1 LTRQEATV
9 DAPRIGNVLYPV
21 DDLDAAVAFYRD
33 ALGLPLKFTDGDRY
47 AGLDGGGTTLA
58 LVGGG
63 EDVTAGAPAA
73 AIRVG
78 DVAAAVE
85 RATAAG
91 ATLLRGPERG
101 PHEIRAA
108 LRDPAGNVLVL
119 YTPA

>member
-1 LTRQEATV
+1 V
-9 DAPRIGNVLYPV
+9 DTPRIGNVLYAV
-21 DDLDAAVAFYRD
+21 GDLPAAVAFYRD
-33 ALGLPLKFTDGDRY
+33 ALGLPLKFTDGDRF
-47 AGLDGGGTTLA
+47 AGLDGGGVTLA
-58 LVGGG
+58 LLSAD

-85 RATAAG
+85 RATSAG
-91 ATLLRGPERG
+91 ATLLRGPEQG

-108 LRDPAGNVLVL
+108 LRDPAGNVVVL